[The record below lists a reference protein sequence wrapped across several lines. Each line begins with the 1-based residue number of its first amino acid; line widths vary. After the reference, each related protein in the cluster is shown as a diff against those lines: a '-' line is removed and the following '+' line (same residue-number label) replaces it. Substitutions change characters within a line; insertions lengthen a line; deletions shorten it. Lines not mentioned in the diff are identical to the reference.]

1 MNKFTLLFCRRH
13 FICW

>member
-1 MNKFTLLFCRRH
+1 MNKFTLLFCRQH

>member
-1 MNKFTLLFCRRH
+1 MNTFTLLFCRRH